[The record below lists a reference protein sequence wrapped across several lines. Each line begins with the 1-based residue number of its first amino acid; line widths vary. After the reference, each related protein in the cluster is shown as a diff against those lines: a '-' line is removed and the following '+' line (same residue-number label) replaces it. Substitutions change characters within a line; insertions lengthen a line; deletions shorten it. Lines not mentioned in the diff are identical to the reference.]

1 MQHFRGVLKW
11 SWGTPKRTRKGQK
24 CPLLMVCT
32 GGRCGETILD
42 IGDSPRIFQ
51 CFFPAAVDVIY
62 LNYFCCLSLHY
73 YCMIDCIVLYCL
85 YCSVTL
91 LDTISLI
98 VTLLCF
104 IVTRKKG
111 SEEGSEWV
119 SEWDSDVWA
128 LRRENG
134 DEESAC
140 VSLSP
145 SAGGAGCMRHCV
157 LVVQPQQWFQGEWVS
172 DGVIIALVLMS
183 LIYFSGCKASPII
196 FVKRKV

>member
-1 MQHFRGVLKW
+1 MD
-11 SWGTPKRTRKGQK
+11 
-24 CPLLMVCT
+24 CT

-51 CFFPAAVDVIY
+51 CFFPAVDVIY
-62 LNYFCCLSLHY
+62 LNYFCCLYLFSLLHGH
-73 YCMIDCIVLYCL
+73 CMIVLY
-85 YCSVTL
+85 YSVTL

-119 SEWDSDVWA
+119 SEWVRQ
-128 LRRENG
+128 RRSLSL
-134 DEESAC
+134 EEGKWRWKVGVC
-140 VSLSP
+140 VSLSKCWWCWLYVSLRAFR
-145 SAGGAGCMRHCV
+145 SAPA
-157 LVVQPQQWFQGEWVS
+157 VVSRWVSEWVS
-172 DGVIIALVLMS
+172 DGVIIATVLMS

>member
-1 MQHFRGVLKW
+1 MSFIDGLYGRSLRRNDFGYWRFPPNISVLFSCS
-11 SWGTPKRTRKGQK
+11 SWCYLSQLF
-24 CPLLMVCT
+24 LLF
-32 GGRCGETILD
+32 I
-42 IGDSPRIFQ
+42 S
-51 CFFPAAVDVIY
+51 
-62 LNYFCCLSLHY
+62 SLLLY
-73 YCMIDCIVLYCL
+73 DCIVLYCL

-104 IVTRKKG
+104 SVTRKKG